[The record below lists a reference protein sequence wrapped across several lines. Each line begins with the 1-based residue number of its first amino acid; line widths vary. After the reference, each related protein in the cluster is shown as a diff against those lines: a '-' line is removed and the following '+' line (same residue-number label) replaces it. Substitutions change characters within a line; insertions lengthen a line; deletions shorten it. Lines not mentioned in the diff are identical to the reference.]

1 MAYFF
6 DDIRHF
12 CTNFST
18 EFFRASSIKPASLK
32 FKALKTDGLFLG
44 KNTGLLNIFAY
55 LLEKAKEKLIPSNLL
70 RSGKQTERKACE
82 STF

>member
-18 EFFRASSIKPASLK
+18 EFFRASSTKPASLK
-32 FKALKTDGLFLG
+32 LKAFKSDGLFLD
-44 KNTGLLNIFAY
+44 KNTGLLQIFSY
-55 LLEKAKEKLIPSNLL
+55 LLEKAEEKLIPSNLL
-70 RSGKQTERKACE
+70 RSGKQAERKACE